1 MQYSDYSNIF
11 KLIVMPNTPASF
23 LSIENQFKQ
32 FVLSD
37 ADVSMSLGDTTYLG
51 QLSDPSLE
59 QLDKDTAQ
67 AKALLTS
74 MDSCQAQGFEQELD
88 LELMARYLKQQ
99 IFFAELQQ
107 SGQPQRRRQPCGVDG
122 ISAGIFQLFVNDDR
136 RAEQRLDNI
145 LSRLQQAPDFLKV
158 EAEVITQPIQRWCNV
173 EIEQGEGLPDLFATI
188 YNWAEETAYP
198 KLAELKLAIKN
209 TNQALNIYLENLK
222 SRDCLTEFAIGED
235 KVNELLAL
243 RNINQSPA
251 ELIQMA
257 REFMAETQSL
267 LASLNKRLCKKYN
280 LDSATSDEQLH
291 EFLNEQFAAKIKGG
305 KLDSVLDYYSDQIQ
319 SINEFIEQRHL
330 FTLPAQQEIRL
341 LQTPSF
347 LEPVIPAGAM
357 WPPLALR
364 AGKKTSLVYLTL
376 KEDQLAEHTELG
388 IPVMMIHEGIPG
400 HHLQFATAAQHSSF
414 IRRFFSANE
423 HAEGWTTM
431 LEDYM
436 LDVGYINE
444 ELVDEV
450 RFIAKREMSRLVAR
464 VGIDLYFMTGERDY
478 LNVGLDLGF
487 DKDGFSDDV
496 FDNAAKLLKKATGF
510 TDGRVQAEINWYSS
524 EQSYPL
530 SYLTGNRLVWQL
542 KQEIQA
548 ANKKDLDALALDQA
562 FHKVYLESG
571 CMPVENLRRVFEHQ
585 GYL

>member
-1 MQYSDYSNIF
+1 MSDFSSVSQDF
-11 KLIVMPNTPASF
+11 KF
-23 LSIENQFKQ
+23 

-37 ADVSMSLGDTTYLG
+37 ADTSMGLGHTSHLDQLG
-51 QLSDPSLE
+51 DPSLQ
-59 QLDKDTAQ
+59 QLEHDTAQ
-67 AKALLTS
+67 AKTILTS
-74 MDSCQAQGFEQELD
+74 LENCVGEDFNQQLD

-99 IFFAELQQ
+99 IFFAELEQD
-107 SGQPQRRRQPCGVDG
+107 GQPQRCRQPGGVDG
-122 ISAGIFQLFVNDDR
+122 ISEGIFQLFVNDER
-136 RAEQRLDNI
+136 TAEARLDNI
-145 LSRLQQAPDFLKV
+145 LSRLQQAPAYLEV
-158 EAEVITQPIQRWCNV
+158 EASIITQPIKRWRDIEV
-173 EIEQGEGLPDLFATI
+173 EQGEGLPDLFATI
-188 YNWAEETAYP
+188 YSWAKETGYP
-198 KLAELKLAIKN
+198 KGDELEQAIRTCN
-209 TNQALNIYLENLK
+209 SALEIYLNDLRVRE
-222 SRDCLTEFAIGED
+222 CLTDFKIGED
-235 KVNELLAL
+235 KVIELLAL
-243 RNINQSPA
+243 RNIKQSPA

-257 REFMAETQSL
+257 RDFMADTQSL
-267 LASLNKRLCKKYN
+267 LTSLNKRLCKKHE
-280 LDSATSDEQLH
+280 LAAETSDEQLH
-291 EFLNEQFAAKIKGG
+291 EFLNEKFAAQIKEG

-319 SINEFIEQRHL
+319 SINNFIEQRHL
-330 FTLPAQQEIRL
+330 FAIPAQQEIRL

-364 AGKKTSLVYLTL
+364 PGKKTSLVYLTL
-376 KEDQLAEHTELG
+376 KADQLAEHTELG

-414 IRRFFSANE
+414 IRRIFSANE

-436 LDVGYINE
+436 LDVGYISE
-444 ELVDEV
+444 ALVDEV

-464 VGIDLYFMTGERDY
+464 VGIDLYFMTGKREY

-487 DKDGFSDDV
+487 NSENDYSDDV
-496 FDNAAKLLKKATGF
+496 FENAAKLLKKATGF
-510 TDGRVQAEINWYSS
+510 TDGRVQAELNWYST

-530 SYLTGNRLVWQL
+530 SYLTGNRLVWKL
-542 KQEIQA
+542 KQDIQS

-571 CMPVENLRRVFEHQ
+571 CMPVENLRSVFEHE

>member
-1 MQYSDYSNIF
+1 
-11 KLIVMPNTPASF
+11 MPHFS
-23 LSIENQFKQ
+23 SINHDFKQ

-37 ADVSMSLGDTTYLG
+37 PDTSMGLGDDSYLN
-51 QLSDPSLE
+51 QLGDPSLE
-59 QLDKDTAQ
+59 HLNKEITQ
-67 AKALLTS
+67 AKALLATIE
-74 MDSCQAQGFEQELD
+74 SCSVDDIAQQLD

-99 IFFAELQQ
+99 IFFAELKQD
-107 SGQPQRRRQPCGVDG
+107 GQPQRCRKPSGVDG
-122 ISAGIFQLFVNDDR
+122 ISEGIFQLFVNDER
-136 RAEQRLDNI
+136 LAEPRLDNI
-145 LSRLQQAPDFLKV
+145 LARLQQAPAYLAA
-158 EAEVITQPIQRWCNV
+158 EASIITQPIKRWRDIEV
-173 EIEQGEGLPDLFATI
+173 EQGEGLPDLFATI
-188 YNWAEETAYP
+188 ANWAEETAYSQQD
-198 KLAELKLAIKN
+198 ELKQAIDACNK
-209 TNQALNIYLENLK
+209 ALDIYLTDLNN
-222 SRDCLTEFAIGED
+222 RDCLTEFTIGED
-235 KVNELLAL
+235 KVVELLAL
-243 RNINQSPA
+243 RNIKQSPA

-257 REFMAETQSL
+257 RDFMAQTQEL
-267 LASLNKRLCKKYN
+267 LANLNKRLCKKYE
-280 LDSATSDEQLH
+280 LTDTTSDEQLH
-291 EFLNEQFAAKIKGG
+291 EFLNQTFAAKIKDGQ
-305 KLDSVLDYYSDQIQ
+305 LSSVLDYYSGQIQ
-319 SINEFIEQRHL
+319 SINDFIEQRHL
-330 FTLPAQQEIRL
+330 FAIPAQQEIRL

-364 AGKKTSLVYLTL
+364 PGKKTSLVYLTL

-400 HHLQFATAAQHSSF
+400 HHLQFATAAQHPSF
-414 IRRFFSANE
+414 IRRIFSANE

-436 LDVGYINE
+436 LDVGYISE

-478 LNVGLDLGF
+478 LDVGLDLGF
-487 DKDGFSDDV
+487 EQNGYSDDV
-496 FDNAAKLLKKATGF
+496 FDNAAKLLKTATGF
-510 TDGRVQAEINWYSS
+510 TDGRVQAELNWYSS

-542 KQEIQA
+542 KQDIQA
-548 ANKKDLDALALDQA
+548 ANKKELEPLALDQA

-571 CMPVENLRRVFEHQ
+571 CMPVENLRTIFEQQ

>member
-1 MQYSDYSNIF
+1 
-11 KLIVMPNTPASF
+11 MPHFS
-23 LSIENQFKQ
+23 SINHDFKQ

-37 ADVSMSLGDTTYLG
+37 PDTSMGLGDDSYLN
-51 QLSDPSLE
+51 QLGDPSLE
-59 QLDKDTAQ
+59 HLNKEITQ
-67 AKALLTS
+67 AKALLATIE
-74 MDSCQAQGFEQELD
+74 SCSVDDIAQQLD

-99 IFFAELQQ
+99 IFFAELKQD
-107 SGQPQRRRQPCGVDG
+107 GQPQRCRKPSGVDG
-122 ISAGIFQLFVNDDR
+122 ISEGIFQLFVNDER
-136 RAEQRLDNI
+136 LAESRLDNI
-145 LSRLQQAPDFLKV
+145 LARLQQAPAYL
-158 EAEVITQPIQRWCNV
+158 EAEASIITQPIKRWRDIEV
-173 EIEQGEGLPDLFATI
+173 EQGEGLPDLFATI
-188 YNWAEETAYP
+188 ANWAEETAYSQQD
-198 KLAELKLAIKN
+198 ELKQAIDACNK
-209 TNQALNIYLENLK
+209 ALDIYLTDLNN
-222 SRDCLTEFAIGED
+222 RDCLTEFTIGED
-235 KVNELLAL
+235 KVVELLAL
-243 RNINQSPA
+243 RNIKQSPA

-257 REFMAETQSL
+257 RDFMAQTQEL
-267 LASLNKRLCKKYN
+267 LANLNKRLCKKYE
-280 LDSATSDEQLH
+280 LTDTTSDEQLH
-291 EFLNEQFAAKIKGG
+291 EFLNQTFAAKIKDGQ
-305 KLDSVLDYYSDQIQ
+305 LSSVLDYYSGQIQ
-319 SINEFIEQRHL
+319 SINDFIEQRHL
-330 FTLPAQQEIRL
+330 FAIPVQQEIRL

-364 AGKKTSLVYLTL
+364 PGKKTSLVYLTL

-400 HHLQFATAAQHSSF
+400 HHLQFATAAQHPSF
-414 IRRFFSANE
+414 IRRIFSANE

-436 LDVGYINE
+436 LDVGYISE

-478 LNVGLDLGF
+478 LDVGLDLGF
-487 DKDGFSDDV
+487 EQNGYSDDV
-496 FDNAAKLLKKATGF
+496 FDNAAKLLKTATGF
-510 TDGRVQAEINWYSS
+510 TDGRVQAELNWYSS

-542 KQEIQA
+542 KQDIQA
-548 ANKKDLDALALDQA
+548 ANKKELEPLALDQA

-571 CMPVENLRRVFEHQ
+571 CMPVENLRTIFEQQ

>member
-1 MQYSDYSNIF
+1 
-11 KLIVMPNTPASF
+11 MPHFS
-23 LSIENQFKQ
+23 SINHDFKQ

-37 ADVSMSLGDTTYLG
+37 PDTSMGLGDDSYLN
-51 QLSDPSLE
+51 QLGDPSLE
-59 QLDKDTAQ
+59 HLNKEITQ
-67 AKALLTS
+67 AKALLATIE
-74 MDSCQAQGFEQELD
+74 SCSVDDIAQQLD

-99 IFFAELQQ
+99 IFFAELKQD
-107 SGQPQRRRQPCGVDG
+107 GQPQRCRKPSGVDG
-122 ISAGIFQLFVNDDR
+122 ISEGIFQLFVNDER
-136 RAEQRLDNI
+136 LAEPRLDNI
-145 LSRLQQAPDFLKV
+145 LARLQQAPAYLAA
-158 EAEVITQPIQRWCNV
+158 EASIITQPIKRWRDIEV
-173 EIEQGEGLPDLFATI
+173 EQGEGLPDLFATI
-188 YNWAEETAYP
+188 ANWAEETAYSQQD
-198 KLAELKLAIKN
+198 ELKQAIDACNK
-209 TNQALNIYLENLK
+209 ALDIYLTDLNN
-222 SRDCLTEFAIGED
+222 RDCLTEFTIGED
-235 KVNELLAL
+235 KVVELLAL
-243 RNINQSPA
+243 RNIKQSPA

-257 REFMAETQSL
+257 RDFMAQTQEL
-267 LASLNKRLCKKYN
+267 LANLNKRLCKKYE
-280 LDSATSDEQLH
+280 LTDTTSDEQLH
-291 EFLNEQFAAKIKGG
+291 EFLNQTFAAKIKDGQ
-305 KLDSVLDYYSDQIQ
+305 LSSVLDYYSDQIQ
-319 SINEFIEQRHL
+319 SINDFIEQRHL
-330 FTLPAQQEIRL
+330 FAIPAQQEIRL

-364 AGKKTSLVYLTL
+364 PGKKTSLVYLTL

-400 HHLQFATAAQHSSF
+400 HHLQFATAAQHPSF
-414 IRRFFSANE
+414 IRRIFSANE

-436 LDVGYINE
+436 LDVGYISE

-478 LNVGLDLGF
+478 LDVGLDLGF
-487 DKDGFSDDV
+487 EQNGYSDDV
-496 FDNAAKLLKKATGF
+496 FDNAAKLLKTATGF
-510 TDGRVQAEINWYSS
+510 TDGRVQAELNWYSS

-542 KQEIQA
+542 KQDIQA
-548 ANKKDLDALALDQA
+548 ANKKELEPLALDQA

-571 CMPVENLRRVFEHQ
+571 CMPVENLRTIFEQQ